1 MRLKVSLS
9 VLEVFGFQKSFGFW
23 RLGSCLFFFL
33 LGVTRFPLLGC
44 GTRWAVYF
52 VPFKIKLA
60 AAIAFLF
67 FCLYS
72 QKMNYGFGS
81 NTQISRFGCSFGA
94 AVLVILMF
102 GQVVI
107 LGSQQ
112 LELKVQ
118 VCFNVT
124 HKKISRI
131 QDQTTISS
139 K

>member
-1 MRLKVSLS
+1 M
-9 VLEVFGFQKSFGFW
+9 
-23 RLGSCLFFFL
+23 GSAQ
-33 LGVTRFPLLGC
+33 THKFPGL
-44 GTRWAVYF
+44 V
-52 VPFKIKLA
+52 A
-60 AAIAFLF
+60 ALV
-67 FCLYS
+67 
-72 QKMNYGFGS
+72 
-81 NTQISRFGCSFGA
+81 RP
-94 AVLVILMF
+94 VLVILMF